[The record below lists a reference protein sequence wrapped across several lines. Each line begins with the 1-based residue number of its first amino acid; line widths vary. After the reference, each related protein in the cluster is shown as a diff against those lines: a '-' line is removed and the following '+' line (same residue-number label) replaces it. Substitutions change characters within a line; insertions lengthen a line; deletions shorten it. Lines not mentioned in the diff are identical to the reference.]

1 MKKHQKI
8 VPNSL
13 FFLATC
19 RQLHNQHQYQV
30 PAPASFLL
38 ASSKEETLKKHTNT
52 KHPSVNNEYVGENKF
67 YCHEC
72 NMSFKTKKSFKKHE
86 ATHND
91 TEKLKGC
98 DFCHKKFKRQNGL
111 DEHVSLNHKMSSDN
125 SRIGCI
131 HCTGTEEEV
140 CDGCL
145 DKWIEN

>member
-1 MKKHQKI
+1 MFQCKKCDYEC
-8 VPNSL
+8 N
-13 FFLATC
+13 
-19 RQLHNQHQYQV
+19 
-30 PAPASFLL
+30 
-38 ASSKEETLKKHTNT
+38 KEETLKKHTNT

-67 YCHEC
+67 YCHDC

-91 TEKLKGC
+91 TEKLKEC

-111 DEHVSLNHKMSSDN
+111 DEHISLNHKMSSDN

-145 DKWIEN
+145 DEWIEN